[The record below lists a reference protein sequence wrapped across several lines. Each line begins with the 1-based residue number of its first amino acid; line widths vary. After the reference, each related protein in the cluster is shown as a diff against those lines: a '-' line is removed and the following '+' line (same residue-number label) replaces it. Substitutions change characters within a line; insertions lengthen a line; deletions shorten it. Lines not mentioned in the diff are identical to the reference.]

1 MAQRYST
8 TKRRHGQG
16 TDWEIL
22 ADDVIGGVKSGAWHG
37 FWYFK
42 NKVETIVFFP
52 ALHAIG
58 YKVAGGPVA
67 QRGLKV
73 VGVGYGRTGT
83 VS

>member
-1 MAQRYST
+1 MQTRNLKKLLLIKFGS
-8 TKRRHGQG
+8 KH
-16 TDWEIL
+16 EI
-22 ADDVIGGVKSGAWHG
+22 S
-37 FWYFK
+37 K